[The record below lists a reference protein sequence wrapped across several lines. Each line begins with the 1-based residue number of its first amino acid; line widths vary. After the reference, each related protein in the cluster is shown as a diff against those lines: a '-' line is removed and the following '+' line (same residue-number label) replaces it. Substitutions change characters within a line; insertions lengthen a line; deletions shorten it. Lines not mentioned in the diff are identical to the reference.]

1 MPKKTAKTETKTE
14 ATLSPASLV
23 AAGSGFETT
32 AVVGLPKFNPHV
44 RPYGDASGA
53 QGRGTVPVRQSYEQ
67 VQESARGAGVDE
79 WRAVDKARA
88 ELSELYHNLREDSRY
103 SEEYKSET
111 AWRRYEET
119 REKIEA
125 LAPEARSKML
135 KSAENSERFSIP
147 VPEKQGLITQDTDK
161 LLLSAH
167 ERNRLE
173 GLLNRAERQAK
184 GPFKTKPADILARE
198 YERGLNEGGPGGGAT
213 VRAVIQ
219 LARDYGFDINAIVD
233 AHRKPHHHGAL
244 EDAQAARMRANM
256 LCRIVPQPPFPH
268 PEQIGRTSPQRTG
281 TYSAGAKTFTP
292 REKGTLF
299 KKTRRRRSWK

>member
-14 ATLSPASLV
+14 ATPSPASLV

-32 AVVGLPKFNPHV
+32 AVVGLPKFNPHA
-44 RPYGDASGA
+44 RPATTEQVS
-53 QGRGTVPVRQSYEQ
+53 TTPIRQSYEQ

-184 GPFKTKPADILARE
+184 GPFKTKPVDILARE
-198 YERGLNEGGPGGGAT
+198 YERGLGEGGPGGGAT

-256 LCRIVPQPPFPH
+256 VGRSVPQPPFPH